1 MKQLWARYRGRLIL
15 ALGVFLFGLYL
26 SWSALFPPPVEFM
39 TVPVTRQDI
48 AETVLATGTQPY
60 AVAIGDLDE
69 RGRPGLRPA
78 Q

>member
-1 MKQLWARYRGRLIL
+1 MKQLWSRYRGRLIL

-48 AETVLATGTQPY
+48 AETVLATGT
-60 AVAIGDLDE
+60 LD
-69 RGRPGLRPA
+69 GRK
-78 Q
+78 